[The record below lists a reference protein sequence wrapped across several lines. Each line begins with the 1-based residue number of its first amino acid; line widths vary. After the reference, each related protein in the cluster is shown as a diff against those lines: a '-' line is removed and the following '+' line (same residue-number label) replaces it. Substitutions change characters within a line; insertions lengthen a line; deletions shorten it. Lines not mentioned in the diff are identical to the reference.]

1 MKKYLFAIAII
12 ALVGCSGHRHD
23 DKMIFRY
30 NETAGIATLDPAFAK
45 DQSIIWGCR
54 QLYNGLIQ
62 LDTITDQPPG
72 EATDDVRPH
81 GM

>member
-1 MKKYLFAIAII
+1 MKKILFAIAII

-45 DQSIIWGCR
+45 DQSIIWG
-54 QLYNGLIQ
+54 
-62 LDTITDQPPG
+62 
-72 EATDDVRPH
+72 
-81 GM
+81 